1 PAAMEAEE
9 VYVLV
14 EYGFEYRTKDGT
26 VVSIHPNER
35 YVLLGRTN
43 EHWWH
48 VRRSGDA
55 RPFYV
60 PAQYVKELP
69 PMAAPGAGGCHP
81 TPSSPTPVSK
91 EGSFWGVPYVGRMWG
106 CSLIP
111 FCMGHPTV
119 GSTHLWGTAVQ
130 WGLMSSPWPGAS
142 LGSPLDLGVGGRRVS
157 TGTPIPTPNPVPT
170 PTPIST
176 LHHTFTHTWAQP
188 HTPSPSPLPQDLPLG
203 FFLLCTP
210 RTAVGPCCAMGQS
223 CRFLLSPCIP
233 HLSQALLG
241 R

>member
-1 PAAMEAEE
+1 MPYRAAMEAEE

-69 PMAAPGAGGCHP
+69 PMAAPQPLYPEEMESYGYPAVRVGPHP
-81 TPSSPTPVSK
+81 TESS
-91 EGSFWGVPYVGRMWG
+91 
-106 CSLIP
+106 
-111 FCMGHPTV
+111 
-119 GSTHLWGTAVQ
+119 
-130 WGLMSSPWPGAS
+130 
-142 LGSPLDLGVGGRRVS
+142 GRRREAQVCD
-157 TGTPIPTPNPVPT
+157 VP
-170 PTPIST
+170 
-176 LHHTFTHTWAQP
+176 
-188 HTPSPSPLPQDLPLG
+188 
-203 FFLLCTP
+203 
-210 RTAVGPCCAMGQS
+210 
-223 CRFLLSPCIP
+223 
-233 HLSQALLG
+233 
-241 R
+241 

>member
-1 PAAMEAEE
+1 MGRAGTGPVVPYRAAMEAEE

-69 PMAAPGAGGCHP
+69 PMAAPQPLYPEEMESYGYPAVRVGPHP
-81 TPSSPTPVSK
+81 TESS
-91 EGSFWGVPYVGRMWG
+91 
-106 CSLIP
+106 
-111 FCMGHPTV
+111 
-119 GSTHLWGTAVQ
+119 
-130 WGLMSSPWPGAS
+130 
-142 LGSPLDLGVGGRRVS
+142 GRRREAQVCD
-157 TGTPIPTPNPVPT
+157 VP
-170 PTPIST
+170 
-176 LHHTFTHTWAQP
+176 
-188 HTPSPSPLPQDLPLG
+188 
-203 FFLLCTP
+203 
-210 RTAVGPCCAMGQS
+210 
-223 CRFLLSPCIP
+223 
-233 HLSQALLG
+233 
-241 R
+241 